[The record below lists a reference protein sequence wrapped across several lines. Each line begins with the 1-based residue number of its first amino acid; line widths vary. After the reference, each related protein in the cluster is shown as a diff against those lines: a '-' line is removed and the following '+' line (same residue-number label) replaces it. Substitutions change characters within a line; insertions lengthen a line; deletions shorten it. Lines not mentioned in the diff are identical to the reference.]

1 MIRWKYAVPRLLLAL
16 LVLLLVYVG
25 LNPLIRWG
33 IETFGQQVLSL
44 QIDVGRLETSLTN
57 TEIRIDEV
65 AVANPR
71 VPNTNLLD
79 AEKISLA
86 LDTNALLR
94 RKFVVRDGYV
104 QGLRLQGQ
112 REEEARPVDHWQW
125 NANGDRLKREAD
137 VWLETLSATLGDQL
151 EAEVAELESVQLAKE
166 LLEDWPDEYKRLE
179 GRVQAVKSR
188 IETLR
193 KLFHERPEN
202 IAAGLQQYQKTL
214 TEIQQLEEE
223 MHALAEQIDALPDRI
238 DSDRDAILAA
248 TKSDI
253 QKIEERFESI
263 RLDQETITNYFL
275 GPEMGRRVVTIAE
288 WVRWIRAQLPEQEV
302 DPAGKRLRGVNIL
315 FGDQKRQPDFLV
327 ESLRLDGET
336 TIAGKNYCFSAAASG
351 LTTEPRLYGRPAE
364 LRAQLVGDVTFQVHA
379 LLDRTGDTP
388 LDQIVINCPDL
399 SLPEVSLGRDDAVAL
414 TVRPG
419 NTHLWIGIN
428 LSGDQIAGA
437 MLLKQSELEMTPKV
451 ADSLGGERLAAN
463 LALATEPLKEIEVQI
478 DLAGSLASPKWTLRS
493 NLGENLAEG
502 LNKAA
507 VAELEAHRNQVTQLV
522 QERVDKELNKF
533 RNRLATDEEVLM
545 ARLRLSESEIDQLGK
560 LVAQRIPSADKILGK
575 AMGNLPLRF

>member
-1 MIRWKYAVPRLLLAL
+1 MIRWKYAVPRLMLAL

-33 IETFGQQVLSL
+33 IETFGEQVLSMRV
-44 QIDVGRLETSLTN
+44 DVGHLETSLTN
-57 TEIRIDEV
+57 AEIRIDDF

-71 VPNTNLLD
+71 VPNTNLFD
-79 AEKISLA
+79 ADKISLA

-94 RKFVVRDGYV
+94 RKFVVRDGHV

-166 LLEDWPDEYKRLE
+166 LLEDWPEEYKQLE
-179 GRVQAVKSR
+179 ERVQAVKSR

-214 TEIQQLEEE
+214 AEIQQLEEE
-223 MHALAEQIDALPDRI
+223 MRVLAEQIDALPDRI

-288 WVRWIRAQLPEQEV
+288 WVRWIRAQLPDEEF

-379 LLDRTGDTP
+379 LFDRTGDTP

-419 NTHLWIGIN
+419 NTHLWIGIS

-507 VAELEAHRNQVTQLV
+507 VAELESRRNQVTQLV

-545 ARLRLSESEIDQLGK
+545 ARLKLSESEIDQLGK
-560 LVAQRIPSADKILGK
+560 LVAQRIPAADKILGK